1 MARTVRGSEA
11 EPSDPAYEARVRQS
25 FANQAV
31 MATLGASLARVA
43 PGEVD
48 IELPNRPALAQQ
60 HGFLHAGILATILDS
75 ACGYAA
81 FTLMPAEAAV
91 LSVEFKINLLAPAAG
106 DRFVARAHVIRSGR
120 NLSVC
125 QADGFAISAEGE
137 KHVATMVATMMC
149 VRDRE
154 GMRG

>member
-1 MARTVRGSEA
+1 M
-11 EPSDPAYEARVRQS
+11 PAMVAFMPLDAAFESRVRES
-25 FANQAV
+25 FAKQAV
-31 MATLGASLARVA
+31 MATIGATLVRVA

-81 FTLMPAEAAV
+81 FSLMPADAAV

-106 DRFVARAHVIRSGR
+106 DRFVARGRVIRSGR

-125 QADGFAISAEGE
+125 QADGHAISADGE
-137 KHVATMVATMMC
+137 KHVATMMGTMMC

-154 GMRG
+154 GLRG